1 MARDDSF
8 DSRFKDLLQ
17 EFERSVREDADLEQL
32 KVIRRQIKNG
42 VDNIKLGASGV
53 EVGPYAYTWMT
64 TFSEEEIH
72 IAVEEAH
79 RWGRSVADWHSGER
93 TAAVL
98 GELNRLSEEAR
109 SIGLWAPLPQL
120 DRCLKGART

>member
-1 MARDDSF
+1 M
-8 DSRFKDLLQ
+8 LT
-17 EFERSVREDADLEQL
+17 EDCIGHNHLWFRRYAIEASLNVGDWPEAKRHADAL
-32 KVIRRQIKNG
+32 
-42 VDNIKLGASGV
+42 A
-53 EVGPYAYTWMT
+53 AFTWPEPLPWADYFT
-64 TFSEEEIH
+64 
-72 IAVEEAH
+72 